1 MKKLIC
7 TILLGTALVGSGAW
21 AATDV
26 AVAPSGRMG
35 EIKASSKIQ
44 IPSMPA
50 ASSPIENSHD
60 EVELPAIE
68 LKYLQ
73 LNRLLKQYPKPNY
86 LDMVRPFDPY
96 LLIPEI
102 EYLQGV
108 YDKVIEENRND
119 FTPKELETVHSI
131 QQRVTE
137 KVHEWFLDHYKPA
150 YERQEV
156 AMKKWSTEHPDIT
169 ALERELGKLSRS
181 DGKWF
186 E

>member
-7 TILLGTALVGSGAW
+7 TIFLGTVLVGSGTW
-21 AATDV
+21 AATDG
-26 AVAPSGRMG
+26 AVPASSRMG
-35 EIKASSKIQ
+35 EIKAPSKIQ
-44 IPSMPA
+44 VPNMTA
-50 ASSPIENSHD
+50 VSSPIENSHD
-60 EVELPAIE
+60 EIELPAIE
-68 LKYLQ
+68 LKHLQ

-96 LLIPEI
+96 LLIPQI
-102 EYLQGV
+102 EHLQGV

-119 FTPKELETVHSI
+119 FTPKELETIQSI

-137 KVHEWFLDHYKPA
+137 EVHDWFLNHYKPA
-150 YERQEV
+150 YERQQV

-169 ALERELGKLSRS
+169 ALERDLGKLSRS